1 MALPGRAAQKS
12 AVLYTR
18 RGVGQ
23 SGGVNRRV
31 ALIFASL
38 PLVVAGLSGTT
49 EALAQQTTGAPAAA
63 ATNAPAAPGE
73 QDPVY
78 RNYETGDRR
87 RDGVL
92 VFLHG
97 GFSLGHVAGYPTDVK
112 TLNQPGFRSAT
123 PLLGGYTWGV
133 GIGGSLA
140 DTVNVGVFFQR
151 HEYSSPSWNAHTSG
165 GGLRVDLFPFVHAVP
180 ALADVGFAGSFG
192 VGSTYAKVKKAG
204 DYPDAAGTQS
214 FIGVAAF
221 WEHRLG
227 PLGLGPELR
236 VDYVPSTYADGLS
249 ASLSLRISGY
259 TAGRGSKAR
268 VAPRESTDVAVP
280 PAATPEAP
288 VEGGPPSPATP
299 PPANS
304 VAIANGRAQAAPT
317 P

>member
-1 MALPGRAAQKS
+1 MVFPRRAAQKS

-63 ATNAPAAPGE
+63 ATNTPAAPGE

-92 VFLHG
+92 VFLNG

-165 GGLRVDLFPFVHAVP
+165 GGLRVDLFPFVRAVP
-180 ALADVGFAGSFG
+180 KLADVGFAGSFG

-214 FIGVAAF
+214 FVGVAAF
-221 WEHRLG
+221 WEHRIG
-227 PLGLGPELR
+227 PLGIGPEFR

-249 ASLSLRISGY
+249 AALSIRISGY

-268 VAPRESTDVAVP
+268 VAP
-280 PAATPEAP
+280 PEATQTP
-288 VEGGPPSPATP
+288 APATP
-299 PPANS
+299 PS
-304 VAIANGRAQAAPT
+304 EAP
-317 P
+317 PGEAPPKAPPSL